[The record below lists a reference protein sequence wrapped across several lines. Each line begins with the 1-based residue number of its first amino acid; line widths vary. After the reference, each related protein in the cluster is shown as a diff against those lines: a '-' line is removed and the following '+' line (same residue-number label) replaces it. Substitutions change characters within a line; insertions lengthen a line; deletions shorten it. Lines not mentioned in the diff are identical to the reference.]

1 MASVGLQLL
10 VGLDKN
16 ENWVTSMTNYHD
28 EMVKKDTLSYPM
40 IPLLRGKRIR
50 LQAQLSAVK
59 ILVVFETQNWEANS
73 IKLTPLQLQVFKAQ
87 MPAIL
92 NFISAVQKGAAVPV
106 GEPFTQEEGKWLS
119 TSIPFEEELSIKLKW
134 NPEKGF
140 SLVILVQGQKHFTM
154 SAGAF
159 IRFNDFTCTKVTTAI
174 RMWEA
179 MIIAATP
186 NRASLDSNPQEPM
199 DVE

>member
-16 ENWVTSMTNYHD
+16 EDWVTTMTNYHD

-40 IPLLRGKRIR
+40 IPLVRGKRIR
-50 LQAQLSAVK
+50 LEAQLSAGK

-73 IKLTPLQLQVFKAQ
+73 VKLTPLQLQVFQTQ

-92 NFISAVQKGAAVPV
+92 NFISAVQTNAPVPV

-134 NPEKGF
+134 NPEKRF
-140 SLVILVQGQKHFTM
+140 SLVTLVQGQKQFTM

-159 IRFNDFTCTKVTTAI
+159 IRFNDFTCAKVTIAI

-179 MIIAATP
+179 MIVAAAP
-186 NRASLDSNPQEPM
+186 DRASLDSQEPM
-199 DVE
+199 DIE